1 MSPAAGTLQSM
12 SGLDLKQCS
21 CSGKAELNIQEWEGK
36 SNHQEIDQL
45 DLGEP

>member
-12 SGLDLKQCS
+12 SGLDLKQCC